1 MYPPPT
7 DWINCSILNR
17 NFPDDLKIAA
27 LPFFLKMTPLAR
39 MTNLG
44 KSGVVSPILMD
55 LSKAFDCLPH
65 DLISAKLH
73 AYGLDSGSVKVL
85 EIYLSNRY
93 QRTKVDSTL
102 SSWLKVLLLVPQG
115 SVLRPFSF
123 NIFLNDLLLSIK
135 EREICNFAN
144 DNTLWK
150 CVKSTQEVLVSL

>member
-1 MYPPPT
+1 M
-7 DWINCSILNR
+7 
-17 NFPDDLKIAA
+17 KIAV

-55 LSKAFDCLPH
+55 LFKAFDCLPH

-102 SSWLKVLLLVPQG
+102 SS
-115 SVLRPFSF
+115 
-123 NIFLNDLLLSIK
+123 
-135 EREICNFAN
+135 
-144 DNTLWK
+144 
-150 CVKSTQEVLVSL
+150 